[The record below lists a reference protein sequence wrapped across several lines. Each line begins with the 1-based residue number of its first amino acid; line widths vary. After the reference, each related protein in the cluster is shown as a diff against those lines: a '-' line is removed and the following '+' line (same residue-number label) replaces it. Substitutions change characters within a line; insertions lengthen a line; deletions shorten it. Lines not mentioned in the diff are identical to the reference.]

1 MGTGKRME
9 VDQEVVMNMSEAT
22 SSQPDEAHVYC
33 GRCGRRR
40 SAASEDCT
48 YCQARHEGPVR
59 EDPIWLSRM
68 VACLTRDGDDLMDGQ
83 GILVTARW
91 ILVGAGLLL
100 ALWNPDALGELKV
113 EIGLILTLAV
123 ANFFLHVQMLRE
135 QPPLKWVAYLASG
148 ADIVAITA
156 IVIVSG
162 GADSGLYT
170 FYFPALIAIAVAFPV
185 GASLVLSAGAIGL
198 YGLVLSTGMGGSD
211 DPLLVVRLVMM
222 VAVVA
227 CGIVYR
233 NIERQRRREAG
244 ESL

>member
-1 MGTGKRME
+1 MS
-9 VDQEVVMNMSEAT
+9 MSEVAG
-22 SSQPDEAHVYC
+22 SPSAESGVYCERCGHRRPSPSEACINCEPDEGAL
-33 GRCGRRR
+33 GRVE
-40 SAASEDCT
+40 SS
-48 YCQARHEGPVR
+48 
-59 EDPIWLSRM
+59 WLSRM
-68 VACLTRDGDDLMDGQ
+68 ASCLTKDDRDLMDGQ

-100 ALWNPDALGELKV
+100 ALWNPEELGELKV

-135 QPPLKWVAYLASG
+135 QPPQKWVAYLASG

-156 IVIVSG
+156 IVVVSG
-162 GADSGLYT
+162 GAESGLYT

-198 YGLVLSTGMGGSD
+198 YGLVLSTGMGGSGD
-211 DPLLVVRLVMM
+211 ALLVVRLVMM

-227 CGIVYR
+227 CGTVYR
-233 NIERQRRREAG
+233 NIERERRREAG
-244 ESL
+244 ESI

>member
-1 MGTGKRME
+1 MGRTISRL
-9 VDQEVVMNMSEAT
+9 T
-22 SSQPDEAHVYC
+22 
-33 GRCGRRR
+33 
-40 SAASEDCT
+40 EDD
-48 YCQARHEGPVR
+48 R
-59 EDPIWLSRM
+59 
-68 VACLTRDGDDLMDGQ
+68 DLMDGQ
-83 GILVTARW
+83 GILVIARW

-100 ALWNPDALGELKV
+100 ALWNPEALGELKV

-156 IVIVSG
+156 IVVVSG

-233 NIERQRRREAG
+233 SIERERRSESG

>member
-1 MGTGKRME
+1 MS
-9 VDQEVVMNMSEAT
+9 MSEAVA
-22 SSQPDEAHVYC
+22 SQSAEAQLYC

-40 SAASEDCT
+40 PSPSAVCVNCETDERA
-48 YCQARHEGPVR
+48 PVR
-59 EDPIWLSRM
+59 SEPSW
-68 VACLTRDGDDLMDGQ
+68 LTRTVAGWTKDAQDLMDGQ

-91 ILVGAGLLL
+91 ILVVAGLLL

-113 EIGLILTLAV
+113 EIGLIMTLAV

-135 QPPLKWVAYLASG
+135 QPPRKWVAYLGSA

-156 IVIVSG
+156 IVFVSG
-162 GADSGLYT
+162 GAESGLYT

-198 YGLVLSTGMGGSD
+198 YGLVSAAGMGGSD

-222 VAVVA
+222 VAVVV
-227 CGIVYR
+227 CGVVYR
-233 NIERQRRREAG
+233 NIERERRREAG

>member
-1 MGTGKRME
+1 MS
-9 VDQEVVMNMSEAT
+9 MSEAVV
-22 SSQPDEAHVYC
+22 SQGDEGRVFCERCGHRRPSPSEACANCEPDEGLS
-33 GRCGRRR
+33 GRAESSWLVRTVSRLT
-40 SAASEDCT
+40 EDD
-48 YCQARHEGPVR
+48 R
-59 EDPIWLSRM
+59 
-68 VACLTRDGDDLMDGQ
+68 DLMDGQ
-83 GILVTARW
+83 GILVIARW

-100 ALWNPDALGELKV
+100 ALWNPEALGELKV

-233 NIERQRRREAG
+233 SIEGERRREAG

>member
-1 MGTGKRME
+1 MS
-9 VDQEVVMNMSEAT
+9 MSEAVAGQ
-22 SSQPDEAHVYC
+22 SAEAQVYC

-40 SAASEDCT
+40 PSPSEVCV
-48 YCQARHEGPVR
+48 YCETDERATARAEPT
-59 EDPIWLSRM
+59 W
-68 VACLTRDGDDLMDGQ
+68 LTRTVSGWTKDAKDMMDGQ

-135 QPPLKWVAYLASG
+135 QPPRKWVAYLASA

-156 IVIVSG
+156 IVFVSG
-162 GADSGLYT
+162 GAESGLYT

-198 YGLVLSTGMGGSD
+198 YGLVLAAGMGGSD

-222 VAVVA
+222 VAVVV
-227 CGIVYR
+227 CGVVYR
-233 NIERQRRREAG
+233 NIERERRREAG

>member
-1 MGTGKRME
+1 MFAWMTE
-9 VDQEVVMNMSEAT
+9 DDQ
-22 SSQPDEAHVYC
+22 
-33 GRCGRRR
+33 G
-40 SAASEDCT
+40 
-48 YCQARHEGPVR
+48 
-59 EDPIWLSRM
+59 
-68 VACLTRDGDDLMDGQ
+68 LMDGQ
-83 GILVTARW
+83 GILVAARW

-135 QPPLKWVAYLASG
+135 QPPQKWVAYLASG

-156 IVIVSG
+156 IVFVSG
-162 GADSGLYT
+162 GAESGLYT

-185 GASLVLSAGAIGL
+185 GTSLVLSAGAIGL

-222 VAVVA
+222 VAVVV
-227 CGIVYR
+227 CGMVYR
-233 NIERQRRREAG
+233 KIEDERRREAG
-244 ESL
+244 EAV

>member
-1 MGTGKRME
+1 MS
-9 VDQEVVMNMSEAT
+9 MSEALGSQ
-22 SSQPDEAHVYC
+22 SSEAHVYC
-33 GRCGRRR
+33 GRCGRKRLSPSEACASCEPSSETHVR
-40 SAASEDCT
+40 SESD
-48 YCQARHEGPVR
+48 
-59 EDPIWLSRM
+59 WLSRK
-68 VACLTRDGDDLMDGQ
+68 VAGWTKDDHDLMDGQ

-113 EIGLILTLAV
+113 EIGLILALAV
-123 ANFFLHVQMLRE
+123 ANFFLHVQMLKE
-135 QPPLKWVAYLASG
+135 QPPQKWVAYLASG
-148 ADIVAITA
+148 ADILAISA
-156 IVIVSG
+156 IVFVSG

-222 VAVVA
+222 AAVVA

-233 NIERQRRREAG
+233 NIERDRRREAG
-244 ESL
+244 ESV

>member
-1 MGTGKRME
+1 MS
-9 VDQEVVMNMSEAT
+9 MSEALGSQ
-22 SSQPDEAHVYC
+22 SSEAHVYC
-33 GRCGRRR
+33 GRCGRKRPSPSEACASCEPSSETHVR
-40 SAASEDCT
+40 SESD
-48 YCQARHEGPVR
+48 
-59 EDPIWLSRM
+59 WLSRK
-68 VACLTRDGDDLMDGQ
+68 VAGWTKDDQDLMGGQ

-113 EIGLILTLAV
+113 EIGLILALAV
-123 ANFFLHVQMLRE
+123 ANFFLHVQMLKE
-135 QPPLKWVAYLASG
+135 QPPRKWVAYLASG
-148 ADIVAITA
+148 ADILAITA
-156 IVIVSG
+156 IVFVSG

-222 VAVVA
+222 VAIVA
-227 CGIVYR
+227 CGVVYR
-233 NIERQRRREAG
+233 SIERDRRREAG
-244 ESL
+244 ESV

>member
-1 MGTGKRME
+1 MS
-9 VDQEVVMNMSEAT
+9 MSEAVG
-22 SSQPDEAHVYC
+22 SQSAEAHVYC
-33 GRCGRRR
+33 GRCGARKPSPSELCVECDPDEGAPV
-40 SAASEDCT
+40 SA
-48 YCQARHEGPVR
+48 GPT
-59 EDPIWLSRM
+59 WLSRTF
-68 VACLTRDGDDLMDGQ
+68 AGCTKDAQDLMDGQ

-113 EIGLILTLAV
+113 EIGLILALAV

-135 QPPLKWVAYLASG
+135 QPPQKWVAYLASG

-156 IVIVSG
+156 IVFVSG

-185 GASLVLSAGAIGL
+185 GASLALSAGAIGL
-198 YGLVLSTGMGGSD
+198 YGLVLTTGMGGSD
-211 DPLLVVRLVMM
+211 DPLMVVRLVMM
-222 VAVVA
+222 VAVVV
-227 CGIVYR
+227 CGTVYR
-233 NIERQRRREAG
+233 NIERERRLDSG

>member
-1 MGTGKRME
+1 MS
-9 VDQEVVMNMSEAT
+9 MSEAVAG
-22 SSQPDEAHVYC
+22 QPEEADEYC

-40 SAASEDCT
+40 PSPSGVCVYCETDERVPLRSE
-48 YCQARHEGPVR
+48 PSL
-59 EDPIWLSRM
+59 LSRT
-68 VACLTRDGDDLMDGQ
+68 VAGWTNDAHNLMDGQ

-135 QPPLKWVAYLASG
+135 QPPRKWVAYLASA

-156 IVIVSG
+156 IVFVSG
-162 GADSGLYT
+162 GAESGLYT

-198 YGLVLSTGMGGSD
+198 YGLVSAAGMGGSD

-222 VAVVA
+222 VAVVV
-227 CGIVYR
+227 CGVVYR
-233 NIERQRRREAG
+233 NIERERRREAG

>member
-1 MGTGKRME
+1 
-9 VDQEVVMNMSEAT
+9 MNTSESA
-22 SSQPDEAHVYC
+22 SGQPEDANVYC
-33 GRCGRRR
+33 ARCGRKRPSPSGPCVHCDTDER
-40 SAASEDCT
+40 DPGRAESSGLGRMFAWMTEDD
-48 YCQARHEGPVR
+48 QG
-59 EDPIWLSRM
+59 
-68 VACLTRDGDDLMDGQ
+68 LMDGQ
-83 GILVTARW
+83 GILVAARW

-135 QPPLKWVAYLASG
+135 QPPQKWVAYLASG

-156 IVIVSG
+156 IVFVSG
-162 GADSGLYT
+162 GAESGLYT

-185 GASLVLSAGAIGL
+185 GTSLVLSAGAIGL

-222 VAVVA
+222 VAVVV
-227 CGIVYR
+227 CGMVYR
-233 NIERQRRREAG
+233 KIEDERRREAG
-244 ESL
+244 EAV

>member
-1 MGTGKRME
+1 MS
-9 VDQEVVMNMSEAT
+9 MSEAVV
-22 SSQPDEAHVYC
+22 SQGDEGRVFC
-33 GRCGRRR
+33 ERCGHRRP
-40 SAASEDCT
+40 SPSEACVH
-48 YCQARHEGPVR
+48 CEPGERAQGRAEPSWLVR
-59 EDPIWLSRM
+59 TVSR
-68 VACLTRDGDDLMDGQ
+68 LTADDRDLMDGQ
-83 GILVTARW
+83 GILVIARW

-100 ALWNPDALGELKV
+100 ALWNPEALGELKV

-170 FYFPALIAIAVAFPV
+170 FYLPALIAIAVAFPV

-233 NIERQRRREAG
+233 SIEGERRREAG

>member
-1 MGTGKRME
+1 MST
-9 VDQEVVMNMSEAT
+9 SEAVVGH
-22 SSQPDEAHVYC
+22 SAEAQVYC
-33 GRCGRRR
+33 GRCGSRRP
-40 SAASEDCT
+40 SPYEACAECEP
-48 YCQARHEGPVR
+48 HERGPVR
-59 EDPIWLSRM
+59 SEPSWPNRI
-68 VACLTRDGDDLMDGQ
+68 VAGWTKDAQDLMDGQ

-135 QPPLKWVAYLASG
+135 QPPRKWVAYLASA
-148 ADIVAITA
+148 ADIAAITA
-156 IVIVSG
+156 IVVVSG
-162 GADSGLYT
+162 GAASGLYT

-185 GASLVLSAGAIGL
+185 GASLALSAGAIGS
-198 YGLVLSTGMGGSD
+198 YGLVLSTEMGSSD
-211 DPLLVVRLVMM
+211 DAMLVVRLVMM

-233 NIERQRRREAG
+233 NIERGRRREAG

>member
-1 MGTGKRME
+1 MS
-9 VDQEVVMNMSEAT
+9 MSEAVGG
-22 SSQPDEAHVYC
+22 QPAEARVYC
-33 GRCGRRR
+33 DRCGLRRP
-40 SAASEDCT
+40 SPSEACVNCEPNERTPDR
-48 YCQARHEGPVR
+48 AEPSWFER
-59 EDPIWLSRM
+59 L
-68 VACLTRDGDDLMDGQ
+68 VAYLTRDDEGLMDGQ
-83 GILVTARW
+83 GILVAARW

-100 ALWNPDALGELKV
+100 ALWNPEALGELKV
-113 EIGLILTLAV
+113 EIGLILILAV

-135 QPPLKWVAYLASG
+135 QPTQKWVAYLASG

-156 IVIVSG
+156 IVFVSG
-162 GADSGLYT
+162 GAESGLYT

-227 CGIVYR
+227 CGVVYR
-233 NIERQRRREAG
+233 NIERERRREAG

>member
-1 MGTGKRME
+1 MSMS
-9 VDQEVVMNMSEAT
+9 VEVVSQGTEGRVFCERCGHRRPSPSEACANCE
-22 SSQPDEAHVYC
+22 PDEGGQ
-33 GRCGRRR
+33 GRAESSWLGRTVSRLT
-40 SAASEDCT
+40 EDD
-48 YCQARHEGPVR
+48 R
-59 EDPIWLSRM
+59 
-68 VACLTRDGDDLMDGQ
+68 DLMDGQ
-83 GILVTARW
+83 GILVIARW

-100 ALWNPDALGELKV
+100 ALWNPVALGELKV

-185 GASLVLSAGAIGL
+185 GASLVLSVGAIGL

-233 NIERQRRREAG
+233 SIEGERRREAG

>member
-1 MGTGKRME
+1 MST
-9 VDQEVVMNMSEAT
+9 SEAIGGQSAEARVFCERCGHRR
-22 SSQPDEAHVYC
+22 SSASEACVNCGPDE
-33 GRCGRRR
+33 R
-40 SAASEDCT
+40 ASGHAE
-48 YCQARHEGPVR
+48 QS
-59 EDPIWLSRM
+59 WLSRM
-68 VACLTRDGDDLMDGQ
+68 IACLTKDDQDLMDGQ

-135 QPPLKWVAYLASG
+135 QPPQKWVAYLASA
-148 ADIVAITA
+148 ADIGAITA

-162 GADSGLYT
+162 GAESGLYT

-185 GASLVLSAGAIGL
+185 GASLFLSAGAIGL
-198 YGLVLSTGMGGSD
+198 YGLVLSTSMGGSD

-222 VAVVA
+222 IAIVV

-233 NIERQRRREAG
+233 NIERDRRREAG

>member
-1 MGTGKRME
+1 MS
-9 VDQEVVMNMSEAT
+9 MSEAAA
-22 SSQPDEAHVYC
+22 SQSAEAQLYC

-40 SAASEDCT
+40 PSPSEVCVNCETDER
-48 YCQARHEGPVR
+48 APVR
-59 EDPIWLSRM
+59 SEPSW
-68 VACLTRDGDDLMDGQ
+68 LTRTVAGWTKDAQDLMDGQ

-113 EIGLILTLAV
+113 EIGLILALAV

-135 QPPLKWVAYLASG
+135 QPPRKWVAYLASA

-156 IVIVSG
+156 IVFVSG
-162 GADSGLYT
+162 GAESGLYT

-198 YGLVLSTGMGGSD
+198 YGLVSAAGMGGSD

-222 VAVVA
+222 VAVVV
-227 CGIVYR
+227 CGVVYR
-233 NIERQRRREAG
+233 NIERERRREAG

>member
-1 MGTGKRME
+1 MS
-9 VDQEVVMNMSEAT
+9 MSEAVA
-22 SSQPDEAHVYC
+22 SQSAEAQVYC

-40 SAASEDCT
+40 PSPSEVCV
-48 YCQARHEGPVR
+48 YCETDERGPVR
-59 EDPIWLSRM
+59 SEPSWLSRT
-68 VACLTRDGDDLMDGQ
+68 VAGWTKDAHDLMDGQ

-113 EIGLILTLAV
+113 EIGLIMTLAV

-135 QPPLKWVAYLASG
+135 QPPRKWVAYLASA

-156 IVIVSG
+156 IVFVSG
-162 GADSGLYT
+162 GAESGLYT

-198 YGLVLSTGMGGSD
+198 YGLVSAAGMGGSD

-222 VAVVA
+222 VAVVV
-227 CGIVYR
+227 CGVVYR
-233 NIERQRRREAG
+233 NIERERRREAG

>member
-1 MGTGKRME
+1 MS
-9 VDQEVVMNMSEAT
+9 MSEVAG
-22 SSQPDEAHVYC
+22 SPSDGSGVYCERCGHRRPSPSEACINCEPDEGAQ
-33 GRCGRRR
+33 GRVE
-40 SAASEDCT
+40 SS
-48 YCQARHEGPVR
+48 
-59 EDPIWLSRM
+59 WLSRM
-68 VACLTRDGDDLMDGQ
+68 ASCLTKDDRDLMDGQ

-100 ALWNPDALGELKV
+100 ALWNPEELGELKV
-113 EIGLILTLAV
+113 EIGLILTLAF

-135 QPPLKWVAYLASG
+135 QPPQKWVAYLASG

-156 IVIVSG
+156 IVVVSG
-162 GADSGLYT
+162 GAESGLYT

-198 YGLVLSTGMGGSD
+198 YGLVLSTGMGGSGD
-211 DPLLVVRLVMM
+211 ALLVVRLVMM

-233 NIERQRRREAG
+233 NIERERRREAG
-244 ESL
+244 ESV

>member
-1 MGTGKRME
+1 MST
-9 VDQEVVMNMSEAT
+9 SEAA
-22 SSQPDEAHVYC
+22 SSQPEEAREYC
-33 GRCGRRR
+33 RWCGRRR
-40 SAASEDCT
+40 SSASEDCA
-48 YCQARHEGPVR
+48 YCEAGREDPVR
-59 EDPIWLSRM
+59 EEPDWLSRM
-68 VACLTRDGDDLMDGQ
+68 VSCLTRDGNDLMDGQ

-100 ALWNPDALGELKV
+100 ALWNPEALGELKV

-135 QPPLKWVAYLASG
+135 QPPKRWVAYLASA

-156 IVIVSG
+156 IVFVSG
-162 GADSGLYT
+162 GAESGLYT
-170 FYFPALIAIAVAFPV
+170 FYFPALIAIAVALPV
-185 GASLVLSAGAIGL
+185 GAGLALSAGAIGL

-211 DPLLVVRLVMM
+211 DPLLAVRLVMM

-233 NIERQRRREAG
+233 NIERERRREAG

>member
-1 MGTGKRME
+1 MS
-9 VDQEVVMNMSEAT
+9 MSEAVA
-22 SSQPDEAHVYC
+22 SQSAEAQVYC

-40 SAASEDCT
+40 PSPSEACVNCETDER
-48 YCQARHEGPVR
+48 APVR
-59 EDPIWLSRM
+59 SEPSW
-68 VACLTRDGDDLMDGQ
+68 LTRAVAGWTKDAQDLMDGQ

-91 ILVGAGLLL
+91 ILVVAGLLL

-113 EIGLILTLAV
+113 EIGLIMTLAV

-135 QPPLKWVAYLASG
+135 QPPRKWVAYLASA

-156 IVIVSG
+156 IVFVSG
-162 GADSGLYT
+162 GAESGLYT

-198 YGLVLSTGMGGSD
+198 YGLVSAAGMGGSD

-222 VAVVA
+222 VAVVV
-227 CGIVYR
+227 CGVVYR
-233 NIERQRRREAG
+233 NIERERRREAG

>member
-1 MGTGKRME
+1 MS
-9 VDQEVVMNMSEAT
+9 MSEAVAG
-22 SSQPDEAHVYC
+22 QPEEADEYC

-40 SAASEDCT
+40 PSPSGVCVYCETDERVPLRSE
-48 YCQARHEGPVR
+48 PSL
-59 EDPIWLSRM
+59 LSRT
-68 VACLTRDGDDLMDGQ
+68 VAGWTNDAHNLMDGQ

-113 EIGLILTLAV
+113 EIGLILALAV

-135 QPPLKWVAYLASG
+135 QPPQKWVAYLASG
-148 ADIVAITA
+148 ADIGAITA
-156 IVIVSG
+156 IVFVSG
-162 GADSGLYT
+162 GAESGLYT

-198 YGLVLSTGMGGSD
+198 YGLVSAAGMGGSD

-222 VAVVA
+222 VAVVV
-227 CGIVYR
+227 CGVVYR
-233 NIERQRRREAG
+233 NIERERRREAG

>member
-1 MGTGKRME
+1 MS
-9 VDQEVVMNMSEAT
+9 MSEAVAGQ
-22 SSQPDEAHVYC
+22 SVEADVYC

-40 SAASEDCT
+40 PSPSEVCVNCETDER
-48 YCQARHEGPVR
+48 APVR
-59 EDPIWLSRM
+59 SEPSWLSRT
-68 VACLTRDGDDLMDGQ
+68 VAGWTKDAQDLMDGQ

-135 QPPLKWVAYLASG
+135 QPPRKWVAYLASA

-156 IVIVSG
+156 IVFVSG

-185 GASLVLSAGAIGL
+185 GASLALSAGAIGL
-198 YGLVLSTGMGGSD
+198 YGLVLATGMGSGD

-222 VAVVA
+222 VAIVV
-227 CGIVYR
+227 CGVVYR
-233 NIERQRRREAG
+233 NIERERRREAG

>member
-1 MGTGKRME
+1 MS
-9 VDQEVVMNMSEAT
+9 MSEAVV
-22 SSQPDEAHVYC
+22 SQGAEGRVFCERCGHRRPSPSEACANCEPDEGAPSRAESSWL
-33 GRCGRRR
+33 GRTISRLT
-40 SAASEDCT
+40 EDD
-48 YCQARHEGPVR
+48 R
-59 EDPIWLSRM
+59 
-68 VACLTRDGDDLMDGQ
+68 DLMDGQ
-83 GILVTARW
+83 GILVIARW

-100 ALWNPDALGELKV
+100 ALWNPEALGELKV

-156 IVIVSG
+156 IVVVSG

-233 NIERQRRREAG
+233 SIERERRSESG

>member
-1 MGTGKRME
+1 MS
-9 VDQEVVMNMSEAT
+9 MSEAAA
-22 SSQPDEAHVYC
+22 SQPEGAHVYC
-33 GRCGRRR
+33 GRCGRKRP
-40 SAASEDCT
+40 SPSEVCVYCETDEGAAIRAEPT
-48 YCQARHEGPVR
+48 
-59 EDPIWLSRM
+59 WLSRT
-68 VACLTRDGDDLMDGQ
+68 VAGWTKDAQDLMDGQ

-135 QPPLKWVAYLASG
+135 QPPRRWVAYLASG
-148 ADIVAITA
+148 ADILAITA
-156 IVIVSG
+156 IVFVSG
-162 GADSGLYT
+162 GAESGLYT

-198 YGLVLSTGMGGSD
+198 YGLVLATGMGGSD

-222 VAVVA
+222 VAVVV
-227 CGIVYR
+227 CGVVYR
-233 NIERQRRREAG
+233 NIERERRREAG
-244 ESL
+244 ESV

>member
-1 MGTGKRME
+1 MS
-9 VDQEVVMNMSEAT
+9 MSEAV
-22 SSQPDEAHVYC
+22 SGQSAEAHVYC

-40 SAASEDCT
+40 PSPSGVCV
-48 YCQARHEGPVR
+48 YCEKDERAPVR
-59 EDPIWLSRM
+59 VEPSWLSRK
-68 VACLTRDGDDLMDGQ
+68 VAGWTRDSQDLMDGQ

-91 ILVGAGLLL
+91 ILVVAGLLL

-135 QPPLKWVAYLASG
+135 QPPKKWVAYLASG
-148 ADIVAITA
+148 ADIAAITA
-156 IVIVSG
+156 IVFVSG

-185 GASLVLSAGAIGL
+185 GASLALSAGAIGL
-198 YGLVLSTGMGGSD
+198 YGLVLATGMGGSD
-211 DPLLVVRLVMM
+211 ESLLVVRLVMM
-222 VAVVA
+222 VAVVV
-227 CGIVYR
+227 CGVVYR
-233 NIERQRRREAG
+233 NIERERRREAG